1 MNNSQQGSTT
11 LNGSALSNEGTQ
23 PKSGSSIDAS
33 NSSASSA
40 PWTVTLP
47 AGRKRPTRDERY
59 GPHVNSP
66 HMSYG
71 ATGLHLLNELRC
83 EFADI
88 GNTDVRVSGIMK
100 ALEDVQSIAGKN
112 DMDEIGDE
120 ILDETT
126 AHEVMTKIDRNK
138 HDRLNQHVFPFVRM
152 RYRAFL
158 NNNVEPVAASQ
169 YHVKSAP
176 VPIKTLGQTI
186 KEEVLDRFNLTQSA
200 LADSIGMSRGTLLYY
215 MTYGGG
221 PSEKSRPYLEQI
233 EAKFNINSGVLT
245 KYINNPL
252 LTPRPKPTTALGK
265 ALEEQFKK
273 HKMSYG
279 HFAQHG
285 FTHSVITNTINKG
298 TNFNRN
304 SRKKLRILD
313 KAFGLEDG
321 YLASLV
327 VDPYKSKRLKITHL
341 VRKGTSEFRM
351 SEIRGHLPDDF
362 DEYPEEEQ
370 KRIIK
375 FVEEDLI
382 YTFDDEHPNSGRKG
396 FYGLSKED
404 KPSVKGK
411 KASLKAPD
419 NILRVIE
426 RICEFKTKPDAAE
439 EENREK
445 TWIKEIA
452 RTNESRFL
460 RFFGALVKCGYPIEK
475 LTFELIFTNWAIETY
490 IAFMTKRMGFETRTI
505 GETLELLASMV
516 NPELGYI
523 AQYPG
528 IDQPLT
534 VIEGF
539 VTSQEVEKLHGIPAG
554 LSKEEQN
561 RKFKEKWHD
570 ACKNRFKYISK
581 IAKRI
586 KKEAGQSRPVFEPI
600 EKLLKN
606 EAPLEVY
613 YCGIM
618 KELRTWTPNKRN
630 YSGWSEH
637 QRNIMLFRLAV
648 FTGLRRRNLAEL
660 LIDPQI
666 YDPNAKRHSN
676 EWLRRKQRGEIRRQ
690 DLLDKNGKPIF
701 DLKTG
706 QKRSTY
712 TLEIPKSAFKNRS
725 TETALKDHNSIELP
739 NLDGFYDQLET
750 YLYEARKAIIGDD
763 RRDTG
768 EFFVST
774 MKRVKDKIALTP
786 GALSDC
792 YKRIIQVFGVKN
804 KWTGRGAIPGMKAHR
819 IHTIRHILATNSIK
833 LNNGAVSHA
842 AAILFDSEE
851 MVKKAYSAY
860 LPADA
865 HSYAVNQSFTF
876 LGTQEAA

>member
-11 LNGSALSNEGTQ
+11 LNGSALSNEDTQ
-23 PKSGSSIDAS
+23 PESGASINTSSS
-33 NSSASSA
+33 GASST

-59 GPHVNSP
+59 GTHVASP

-71 ATGLHLLNELRC
+71 ATGFHLLKELRC

-88 GNTDVRVSGIMK
+88 GNTEVRVSGIMK
-100 ALEDVQSIAGKN
+100 AFEDVQSIVEKN
-112 DMDEIGDE
+112 DLDEIGDE
-120 ILDETT
+120 ILDETA

-138 HDRLNQHVFPFVRM
+138 HDRLNQHVLPFVRK

-158 NNNVEPVAASQ
+158 NSNA
-169 YHVKSAP
+169 AP
-176 VPIKTLGQTI
+176 VISPQEHIAPIATKTLGQTI
-186 KEEVLDRFNLTQSA
+186 QEEVLERHNLTQAA
-200 LADSIGMSRGTLLYY
+200 LADSIGMSRTTLHHY
-215 MTYGGG
+215 MAYKGGA
-221 PSEKSRPYLEQI
+221 SEKSRPFLDQI
-233 EAKFNINSGVLT
+233 EINFELEKGTLT

-252 LTPRPKPTTALGK
+252 LTPRHEPTTALGK
-265 ALEEQFKK
+265 ELKKQFKK
-273 HKMSYG
+273 HSFSYG
-279 HFAQHG
+279 HFAEHG
-285 FTHSVITNTINKG
+285 FTTSVISNTIGKG
-298 TNFNRN
+298 TNFSRN
-304 SRKKLRILD
+304 LRKKLIILD

-321 YLASLV
+321 HLASLA
-327 VDPYKSKRLKITHL
+327 VDPYKSKMFKIKHL
-341 VRKGTSEFRM
+341 VRKGTSEYQM
-351 SEIRGHLPDDF
+351 GEIRGHLPDDF

-370 KRIIK
+370 KNIIK

-382 YTFDDEHPNSGRKG
+382 YTFDDEHPNSGKRD

-404 KPSVKGK
+404 NPSAKGK
-411 KASLKAPD
+411 KALLKAPD

-452 RTNESRFL
+452 KTNEGRFL

-490 IAFMTKRMGFETRTI
+490 IAFMTERMGFETRNI
-505 GETLELLASMV
+505 SETLELLASMV

-539 VTSQEVEKLHGIPAG
+539 VTSQEVEKLHGVPAG
-554 LSKEEQN
+554 LSEEEQN
-561 RKFKEKWHD
+561 KKKKEKWHD
-570 ACKNRFKYISK
+570 ACKSRFKYISK
-581 IAKRI
+581 VAKRI
-586 KKEAGQSRPVFEPI
+586 KKASGQSRSVFEPI
-600 EKLLKN
+600 EELLKQ

-618 KELRTWTPNKRN
+618 KELRTWTPDKRN

-660 LIDPQI
+660 LVDPQI

-676 EWLRRKQRGEIRRQ
+676 EWLWREQKGEIRRH
-690 DLLDKNGKPIF
+690 DLLNKKTGKPIL

-706 QKRSTY
+706 RRRSTY
-712 TLEIPKSAFKNRS
+712 SLEIPKSAFKNRS

-768 EFFVST
+768 EFFVSI
-774 MKRVKDKIALTP
+774 MRRVKDRIALTP
-786 GALSDC
+786 GALSEC
-792 YKRIIQVFGVKN
+792 YKKIIQIFGVRN
-804 KWTGRGAIPGMKAHR
+804 KWTRRGAIPGMKAHR